1 MAHLHAGLLAVVVL
15 AGEHLGCAVP
25 VQTDAA
31 GQQLVE
37 LVHPDQ
43 GWTTS
48 SLGNTTTL
56 GVSLKC
62 ANNGNGFSHHHHHS
76 RYASLT
82 ALFHKFEILS
92 ENILSTA
99 LDINQTLYPQVDM

>member
-15 AGEHLGCAVP
+15 AGEHLGGAVP
-25 VQTDAA
+25 VQADAA

-48 SLGNTTTL
+48 SSVIQLL
-56 GVSLKC
+56 
-62 ANNGNGFSHHHHHS
+62 
-76 RYASLT
+76 
-82 ALFHKFEILS
+82 
-92 ENILSTA
+92 
-99 LDINQTLYPQVDM
+99 

>member
-15 AGEHLGCAVP
+15 AGEHLGGAVP
-25 VQTDAA
+25 VQADAA

-48 SLGNTTTL
+48 GLGNTTTL

-62 ANNGNGFSHHHHHS
+62 ANNGDGFIHRQQHHYS
-76 RYASLT
+76 SIFLT
-82 ALFHKFEILS
+82 HCTVS
-92 ENILSTA
+92 
-99 LDINQTLYPQVDM
+99 

>member
-25 VQTDAA
+25 VQADAA

-48 SLGNTTTL
+48 SLENTTTL

-62 ANNGNGFSHHHHHS
+62 AKTMEMDSVIITII
-76 RYASLT
+76 RVYA
-82 ALFHKFEILS
+82 
-92 ENILSTA
+92 
-99 LDINQTLYPQVDM
+99 